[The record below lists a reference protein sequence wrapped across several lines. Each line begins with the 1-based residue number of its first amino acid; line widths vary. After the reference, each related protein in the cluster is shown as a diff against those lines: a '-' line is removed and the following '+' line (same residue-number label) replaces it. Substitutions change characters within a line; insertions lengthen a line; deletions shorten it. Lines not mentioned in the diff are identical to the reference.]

1 MSRCYVRLP
10 LSEWTTD
17 ELEHSIQKC
26 RDTLEFRRD
35 TKAIQDYLAKL
46 LVERT
51 ERFYKTNRNH

>member
-26 RDTLEFRRD
+26 WDTLEFRRD